1 MHGGFQWLDLE
12 EHGISVAPFFFAA
25 SGLAY
30 PLTIEQLQ
38 CKTAIDLEFDISQD
52 PQAMGLGIEVR
63 IDRILVYSIAITFLA
78 KALFLSPG
86 RSNQGMTT
94 SSPVS
99 KAFASFTCPSHVDT
113 PNYHWQ
119 C

>member
-1 MHGGFQWLDLE
+1 M
-12 EHGISVAPFFFAA
+12 APFFFAA

-52 PQAMGLGIEVR
+52 PEAMGLGIEVS
-63 IDRILVYSIAITFLA
+63 IDRILVHSTAITFWA
-78 KALFLSPG
+78 KALSLSPR
-86 RSNQGMTT
+86 RSRQGAM
-94 SSPVS
+94 SSLTGPCQLCMSVS
-99 KAFASFTCPSHVDT
+99 CYTPSCL
-113 PNYHWQ
+113 WR